1 MEGEK
6 VETELEFQMTKG
18 ELAEYCVNVTVK
30 GIWSQKLA
38 VAVFGMLL
46 LAGVGEGML
55 MSVILYCL
63 GICKLV
69 QKPVHGFSVRKH
81 TFRNSQKHI
90 VFSCSRLGFLK
101 PRAYKVEKG
110 YLCCKNDKSRI
121 PCSWYTYR
129 AETPRVLILGRPA
142 ARKNYVFLAVP
153 KRMFPDRETMDRFL
167 DQFTNPQAVEDD
179 GHVAEGIFNFYFFM
193 DHRAWSHAWIQGMQM
208 GLRVKKLYGAKKG
221 KVFRVTGIVAA
232 LCGMS
237 IGMIADSSILTAVF
251 LTILL
256 LSYMRGHGLSE
267 SFYKKQMMSGWMPS
281 DGIGRWEISIGVNG
295 IRMKRG
301 LAFTEYSWE
310 DYNCLAE
317 TEDTFF
323 FLNTETGRGIDC
335 IPVPKWVF
343 KDLGEMDA
351 FLNFCRDKGVK
362 WAGLDKTADLPKN
375 DRMLYILIF
384 MVLLAVV
391 ISGIIRAVYL

>member
-30 GIWSQKLA
+30 GIWSQKLY

-55 MSVILYCL
+55 MAVMGKGLGYLGGAVFCWCLFAGGILAVSCILLYW
-63 GICKLV
+63 
-69 QKPVHGFSVRKH
+69 Q
-81 TFRNSQKHI
+81 
-90 VFSCSRLGFLK
+90 CSRLGFLK

-237 IGMIADSSILTAVF
+237 IGMIADSAILTAVF
-251 LTILL
+251 LTMLL

-323 FLNTETGRGIDC
+323 FLNTETGRGIEC

-362 WAGLDKTADLPKN
+362 WAGLDSTADLPKN

>member
-1 MEGEK
+1 
-6 VETELEFQMTKG
+6 
-18 ELAEYCVNVTVK
+18 
-30 GIWSQKLA
+30 
-38 VAVFGMLL
+38 
-46 LAGVGEGML
+46 
-55 MSVILYCL
+55 
-63 GICKLV
+63 
-69 QKPVHGFSVRKH
+69 
-81 TFRNSQKHI
+81 
-90 VFSCSRLGFLK
+90 
-101 PRAYKVEKG
+101 
-110 YLCCKNDKSRI
+110 
-121 PCSWYTYR
+121 
-129 AETPRVLILGRPA
+129 
-142 ARKNYVFLAVP
+142 
-153 KRMFPDRETMDRFL
+153 
-167 DQFTNPQAVEDD
+167 
-179 GHVAEGIFNFYFFM
+179 
-193 DHRAWSHAWIQGMQM
+193 
-208 GLRVKKLYGAKKG
+208 
-221 KVFRVTGIVAA
+221 
-232 LCGMS
+232 MS
-237 IGMIADSSILTAVF
+237 IGMIADSAILTAVF
-251 LTILL
+251 LTMLL

-323 FLNTETGRGIDC
+323 FLNTETARGIEC

-343 KDLGEMDA
+343 KDHGEMDA
-351 FLNFCRDKGVK
+351 FLDFCRDKGVK